1 MRETAA
7 TWARR
12 VREWKTSG
20 DTAAKFSE
28 AGGFSEVGLRNWS
41 YRLKRAKDAPPS
53 ETVRMVRVERALG
66 REKAAPRAEDQAV
79 ILSVEVGGARVAVT
93 PGFDRATLAAIV
105 DVLHER
111 QRRSR

>member
-1 MRETAA
+1 
-7 TWARR
+7 
-12 VREWKTSG
+12 VREWKASG
-20 DTAAKFSE
+20 ETAAKFSE

-41 YRLKRAKDAPPS
+41 YRLKRAKAPPPSEAKASPPS

-66 REKAAPRAEDQAV
+66 KEKNAPAADKCEAV
-79 ILSVEVGGARVAVT
+79 VISVEIGGARVAVT

-111 QRRSR
+111 QRLSR

>member
-1 MRETAA
+1 M
-7 TWARR
+7 
-12 VREWKTSG
+12 REWKASSE
-20 DTAAKFSE
+20 TAAKFSE

-41 YRLKRAKDAPPS
+41 YRLKRAKDVPPS

-66 REKAAPRAEDQAV
+66 EEKTAPAADECQV
-79 ILSVEVGGARVAVT
+79 VVLSVEIGEARVAVT
-93 PGFDRATLAAIV
+93 PGFDRATLAAII

>member
-12 VREWKTSG
+12 VREWKASG
-20 DTAAKFSE
+20 ETAAKFSE
-28 AGGFSEVGLRNWS
+28 ASGFSEVGLRNWS
-41 YRLKRAKDAPPS
+41 YRLKRAKAPPPL

-66 REKAAPRAEDQAV
+66 GEKTAPRADEHDAV
-79 ILSVEVGGARVAVT
+79 VLMVEIGGARVAVT
-93 PGFDRATLAAIV
+93 PGFDRATLATIV

-111 QRRSR
+111 PRR